1 MTPPAPDS
9 TALLRLLGGLLARAA
24 TLAGFTS
31 AGVLVSDI
39 SRGVLLPLPGIGSAS
54 TPRRVRSDSP
64 LVRRALNAS
73 DTVHASGRSLSGTD
87 LDGPG
92 VSRVGLLR
100 LSEDGAEPACLL
112 VLTDAA
118 PTVDF
123 TDQQTTAL
131 AAHRTLLSDAAT
143 AVLDTEEH
151 KRRWRDL
158 EQSRQL
164 AAERAL
170 VDERLDD
177 AVTAV
182 DCMSAI
188 VRTCSAL
195 AGKSVLLFDR
205 RGRTIAAAIPETAGH
220 ITAPTLTDI
229 LRAYSTGTPTA
240 PDPVVL
246 AAGPTTGLTRRKI
259 VTPIIERGEHF
270 GWLVIDEHPSPLSPT
285 DEYAAARSARRIGA
299 QFLVQRRIARV
310 AWNARSSLTRQL
322 VRGTGA
328 LDDLAA
334 SGEYLGV
341 NIHAQRVLVY
351 ILASHHDL
359 ADSERVLAERM
370 ERDLGVEVLSTRG
383 SEGILLLVEVHE
395 DVGALATVAK
405 VKDGLARAA
414 DALFRGQEFIA
425 GVSSVCE
432 STALARAYREAREA
446 VLCIDRFTGRGF
458 HRILAVDD
466 LGPARL
472 FLAHGEISAVRH
484 FVDDVLGPLLR
495 GAPGTVD
502 LLHTLQCWF
511 DTARNVRGSAQRL
524 GVHEN
529 TVRLRLARV
538 HALTGLDVAGD
549 ASDQLSI
556 QTALLV
562 LRLQGHPAL
571 ETDDDNWA
579 ASNADTEPAEAQ
591 RHERRASSGSPA
603 KERRSA

>member
-1 MTPPAPDS
+1 M
-9 TALLRLLGGLLARAA
+9 
-24 TLAGFTS
+24 
-31 AGVLVSDI
+31 
-39 SRGVLLPLPGIGSAS
+39 
-54 TPRRVRSDSP
+54 
-64 LVRRALNAS
+64 
-73 DTVHASGRSLSGTD
+73 
-87 LDGPG
+87 
-92 VSRVGLLR
+92 
-100 LSEDGAEPACLL
+100 
-112 VLTDAA
+112 
-118 PTVDF
+118 
-123 TDQQTTAL
+123 
-131 AAHRTLLSDAAT
+131 
-143 AVLDTEEH
+143 
-151 KRRWRDL
+151 
-158 EQSRQL
+158 
-164 AAERAL
+164 
-170 VDERLDD
+170 
-177 AVTAV
+177 
-182 DCMSAI
+182 
-188 VRTCSAL
+188 
-195 AGKSVLLFDR
+195 
-205 RGRTIAAAIPETAGH
+205 
-220 ITAPTLTDI
+220 
-229 LRAYSTGTPTA
+229 
-240 PDPVVL
+240 
-246 AAGPTTGLTRRKI
+246 
-259 VTPIIERGEHF
+259 
-270 GWLVIDEHPSPLSPT
+270 IDEHPSPLSPT

-310 AWNARSSLTRQL
+310 AWNAKSSLTRQL

-359 ADSERVLAERM
+359 ADSERVLAEWM

-383 SEGILLLVEVHE
+383 SEGILLLVEARE
-395 DVGALATVAK
+395 DVGALATVAR

-414 DALFRGQEFIA
+414 NALFQGQEFIA
-425 GVSSVCE
+425 GVSSICE
-432 STALARAYREAREA
+432 PTALARAYRESREA
-446 VLCIDRFTGRGF
+446 VLCIDRFTGRAF

-495 GAPGTVD
+495 KAPGTVD

-579 ASNADTEPAEAQ
+579 ASDSDTPPAEAQ
-591 RHERRASSGSPA
+591 RHERRASPGSPA

>member
-1 MTPPAPDS
+1 MTPPAPAS
-9 TALLRLLGGLLARAA
+9 AALPRLLGGLLSRAA
-24 TLAGFTS
+24 TLAGFAS
-31 AGVLVSDI
+31 AGVLVSDD
-39 SRGVLLPLPGIGSAS
+39 SRGVLLPLPGIGTAS
-54 TPRRVRSDSP
+54 TPRRVRSDCP
-64 LVRRALNAS
+64 LVRRALNS
-73 DTVHASGRSLSGTD
+73 PDTVHASGRSLSGTD

-92 VSRVGLLR
+92 VARMCLLR
-100 LSEDGAEPACLL
+100 LSNDGAEPTRLL
-112 VLTDAA
+112 VLTDAD
-118 PTVDF
+118 PTAEF
-123 TDQQTTAL
+123 TDQQRTAL
-131 AAHRTLLSDAAT
+131 TALRTLLDDAAT
-143 AVLDTEEH
+143 TALDTEEH

-158 EQSRQL
+158 EQSRRL
-164 AAERAL
+164 AAERTL
-170 VDERLDD
+170 VDETLDD

-205 RGRTIAAAIPETAGH
+205 RGRTIAAATPDTAGH
-220 ITAPTLTDI
+220 VTAPALTDI
-229 LRAYSTGTPTA
+229 LRAHNPGTVTA

-259 VTPIIERGEHF
+259 VTPVVERGEHF

-285 DEYAAARSARRIGA
+285 DEYTAARSARRIGA

-310 AWNARSSLTRQL
+310 AWNAKSSLTRQL

-328 LDDLAA
+328 LDDLADG
-334 SGEYLGV
+334 GEYLGV
-341 NIHAQRVLVY
+341 NIHARRVLVY

-359 ADSERVLAERM
+359 ADSERVLAEWM

-383 SEGILLLVEVHE
+383 SEGILLLVEARE
-395 DVGALATVAK
+395 NVGALATVAN
-405 VKDGLARAA
+405 VKDALARAA
-414 DALFRGQEFIA
+414 NSLFRSQEFIA

-432 STALARAYREAREA
+432 PTALARAYRESREA
-446 VLCIDRFTGRGF
+446 VLCIDRFTDRTI
-458 HRILAVDD
+458 HRIFAVDD

-484 FVDDVLGPLLR
+484 FVDDMLGPLLR
-495 GAPGTVD
+495 GAPGTAD

-538 HALTGLDVAGD
+538 HALTGLDVAGN
-549 ASDQLSI
+549 ASDQLSA

-571 ETDDDNWA
+571 ETHDGNRVA
-579 ASNADTEPAEAQ
+579 PEANTEPAEAP
-591 RHERRASSGSPA
+591 RHDRPAPSGSPA
-603 KERRSA
+603 KDRRSA

>member
-1 MTPPAPDS
+1 MTPPLPAAA
-9 TALLRLLGGLLARAA
+9 ALLRLLDGLLAQAA
-24 TLAGFTS
+24 THAGFAS
-31 AGVLVSDI
+31 AHVLVADE
-39 SRGVLLPLPGIGSAS
+39 SRGILLPLPGTVSTS
-54 TPRRVRSDSP
+54 TPRRVRSDCP
-64 LVRRALNAS
+64 PVRGALNSS
-73 DTVHASGRSLSGTD
+73 DAVHASGRSLSGTG
-87 LDGPG
+87 LDRPG
-92 VSRVGLLR
+92 VARASLLR
-100 LSEDGAEPACLL
+100 LSGEGEAPARLL
-112 VLTDAA
+112 VLTDADSTA
-118 PTVDF
+118 EFTV
-123 TDQQTTAL
+123 QQRTAL
-131 AAHRTLLSDAAT
+131 TAVRTLLDDAAT
-143 AVLDTEEH
+143 TVLDAEEY

-158 EQSRQL
+158 EQSRKF

-177 AVTAV
+177 AATAG

-188 VRTCSAL
+188 VRACSAL

-205 RGRTIAAAIPETAGH
+205 RGRTIAAATPDTGGH
-220 ITAPTLTDI
+220 VAAPALTDI
-229 LRAYSTGTPTA
+229 LRAHSAGTVTA

-259 VTPIIERGEHF
+259 VTPVIERGEHF
-270 GWLVIDEHPSPLSPT
+270 GWLVIDEHPAPLSPT

-328 LDDLAA
+328 LDDLAT

-351 ILASHHDL
+351 VLASLHDL
-359 ADSERVLAERM
+359 AHSERVLAERM

-383 SEGILLLVEVHE
+383 SEGILLLVEARE
-395 DVGALATVAK
+395 NTGAFATVAR
-405 VKDGLARAA
+405 VKDALARAA
-414 DALFRGQEFIA
+414 NALFRTQEFVA

-432 STALARAYREAREA
+432 PTALARAYRESREA
-446 VLCIDRFTGRGF
+446 VRCIDRFTDRTF

-549 ASDQLSI
+549 ASDQLSV

-571 ETDDDNWA
+571 EHLDDNGTA
-579 ASNADTEPAEAQ
+579 PEADPESAEVQQHDRPAS
-591 RHERRASSGSPA
+591 RGGPA
-603 KERRSA
+603 KDRRSA

>member
-1 MTPPAPDS
+1 MPPPLPASAAP
-9 TALLRLLGGLLARAA
+9 LRLLGGLLAQAA
-24 TLAGFTS
+24 THAGFAS
-31 AGVLVSDI
+31 AGVLVADD
-39 SRGVLLPLPGIGSAS
+39 SRGVLLPLPGTRSAS
-54 TPRRVRSDSP
+54 TPHRVHSDCP
-64 LVRRALNAS
+64 LVRRALNSS
-73 DTVHASGRSLSGTD
+73 DAVHASGRSLSGTD

-92 VSRVGLLR
+92 IARVGLLR
-100 LSEDGAEPACLL
+100 LSDDGEAPARLL
-112 VLTDAA
+112 VLTDAD
-118 PTVDF
+118 PTAEL
-123 TDQQTTAL
+123 TGRQRTTL
-131 AAHRTLLSDAAT
+131 LTVRTLLDDAAT
-143 AVLDTEEH
+143 TVLATEEH
-151 KRRWRDL
+151 QRRWRDL

-164 AAERAL
+164 AAERTL

-188 VRTCSAL
+188 VRACSAL
-195 AGKSVLLFDR
+195 AGKTVLLFDR
-205 RGRTIAAAIPETAGH
+205 RGRTIAAATPDTAGH
-220 ITAPTLTDI
+220 VAAPALTDI
-229 LRAYSTGTPTA
+229 LRAHSAGTVTA

-259 VTPIIERGEHF
+259 LTPVIERGEHF

-285 DEYAAARSARRIGA
+285 DEYAAARSARRLGA

-334 SGEYLGV
+334 GGEYLGV

-351 ILASHHDL
+351 VLASHHDL
-359 ADSERVLAERM
+359 AHSERVLAEWM

-383 SEGILLLVEVHE
+383 SEGILLLVEASE
-395 DVGALATVAK
+395 NVGAVVTVAK
-405 VKDGLARAA
+405 VKDALARAA
-414 DALFRGQEFIA
+414 NALFRAQEFIA
-425 GVSSVCE
+425 GVSSVSE
-432 STALARAYREAREA
+432 PPALARAYRESREV
-446 VLCIDRFTGRGF
+446 VLCIDRFTGRSF

-502 LLHTLQCWF
+502 LLRTLQCWF

-549 ASDQLSI
+549 ASDQLSV

-571 ETDDDNWA
+571 DTHTGNGITAE
-579 ASNADTEPAEAQ
+579 ADTEPAGAQ
-591 RHERRASSGSPA
+591 PHDRAATGGGPA
-603 KERRSA
+603 KERRPA